1 MDLKKLIDL
10 LPYYFKEADTYKDS
24 NGKGI
29 LERFLEICGSYL
41 EDQVTLDT
49 ESLLDNLDVEQCPE
63 HFLQYFWEWFGC
75 IPFAEGEFIDP
86 NKWAQ
91 YYNGFDS
98 QAQYNQKKQNWIHV
112 NKNNPLPN
120 LTLSDKGGF
129 FDMPFPLLNVED
141 LRYSSKRCLGYME

>member
-10 LPYYFKEADTYKDS
+10 LPYYFKENDTYKDS

-29 LERFLEICGSYL
+29 LERFLEICGSYF
-41 EDQVTLDT
+41 EDQVVDNTAQIL
-49 ESLLDNLDVEQCPE
+49 ENLDVDKCPDYL
-63 HFLQYFWEWFGC
+63 LQYFWEWFGC

-98 QAQYNQKKQNWIHV
+98 KSEYESKKNYWVHD
-112 NKNNPLPN
+112 NPNDPLI
-120 LTLSDKGGF
+120 LTLDSI
-129 FDMPFPLLNVED
+129 
-141 LRYSSKRCLGYME
+141 